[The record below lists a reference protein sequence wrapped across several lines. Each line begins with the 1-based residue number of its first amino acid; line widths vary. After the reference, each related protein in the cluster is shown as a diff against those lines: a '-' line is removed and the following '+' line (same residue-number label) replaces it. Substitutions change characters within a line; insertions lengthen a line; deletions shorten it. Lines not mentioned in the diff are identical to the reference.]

1 MLEPQTAAQVTI
13 VESRLSVTGLK
24 LLSTEQ
30 EESDRRKKRAAPL
43 KPLGASVKAVLL
55 PEGVKPKLTQAPV
68 ARRPGVFCE
77 MWTCGNCRFRSKMH
91 PTVPPN
97 L

>member
-43 KPLGASVKAVLL
+43 KP
-55 PEGVKPKLTQAPV
+55 QAPV

-91 PTVPPN
+91 ATVPPN